1 MTQEDLIL
9 ERLDRIEA
17 KLTPLSGTVES
28 IRELKEDMSPLAHN
42 AFQVMVKELEDVETS
57 FKLED
62 LLELIKRLLKS
73 SRSITYSLNQLENV
87 IDFIT
92 TLEPLLKSSVPQLID
107 YLDEL
112 EQRGVFKILLATLEI
127 RAKVAKAYTAE
138 DIDRIGDGLVSLLA
152 LAQKLSEPQ
161 TMAFL
166 ERLTEMPAKLD
177 LEKCKDIGP
186 FGLLW
191 ASGNKEVKEGLG
203 VLMEFTKGMGSLKHQ
218 GQSE

>member
-9 ERLDRIEA
+9 ARLDRIEA
-17 KLTPLSGTVES
+17 MLAPLSRSVES
-28 IRELKEDMSPLAHN
+28 IQELKEDMSPLAHN
-42 AFQVMVKELEDVETS
+42 AFQVMIRELEDVESS

-62 LLELIKRLLKS
+62 LLELVKRLLRS
-73 SRSITYSLNQLENV
+73 SRSITYSLNQLENI
-87 IDFIT
+87 IDFVT

-112 EQRGVFKILLATLEI
+112 EQRGVFKILMATLEI

-152 LAQKLSEPQ
+152 LAQKLSEPR
-161 TMAFL
+161 TVAFL
-166 ERLTEMPAKLD
+166 EKLTEMPAKLD
-177 LEKCKDIGP
+177 LEHCKGVGP

-191 ASGNKEVKEGLG
+191 AVGNKEVKEGLG

-218 GQSE
+218 DHSE

>member
-17 KLTPLSGTVES
+17 KLTPLSGSVES
-28 IRELKEDMSPLAHN
+28 ILELKEDMSPLAHN

-62 LLELIKRLLKS
+62 LLELIKRLMKS

-161 TMAFL
+161 TIAFL

>member
-17 KLTPLSGTVES
+17 KLAPFSGSMES
-28 IRELKEDMSPLAHN
+28 IRELKEDMSPLAHK
-42 AFQVMVKELEDVETS
+42 AFQVMVKELEDVDTS
-57 FKLED
+57 FKIED
-62 LLELIKRLLKS
+62 LLELVKRLLKS

-127 RAKVAKAYTAE
+127 RAKVAKVYTAE

-161 TMAFL
+161 TIAFL
-166 ERLTEMPAKLD
+166 EKLTEMPSKLD
-177 LEKCKDIGP
+177 FEKCKDIGP

-203 VLMEFTKGMGSLKHQ
+203 VLMEFTKGMGSLKQ
-218 GQSE
+218 QAD

>member
-1 MTQEDLIL
+1 MTQEELIL

-17 KLTPLSGTVES
+17 KLTPLSGSVES

-152 LAQKLSEPQ
+152 LAQKLSEPR
-161 TMAFL
+161 TIAFL

-218 GQSE
+218 GPSE

>member
-152 LAQKLSEPQ
+152 LAQKMAEPR
-161 TMAFL
+161 TIAFL
-166 ERLTEMPAKLD
+166 ERLTEMPGKLD

-218 GQSE
+218 AE